1 MCNKAATSPAR
12 VTDARAAI
20 FIFEPKKDRVL
31 SREFEPT
38 GRRFDPREDG
48 IGSASQ
54 NRAYSQGTLSPPR
67 PRAEWPS
74 PLQARRP
81 LSRPRQALCPSRHLI
96 CWPSSPRCILP
107 RDCSALCSAQ
117 RHLHPRPPSPN
128 GTDDGPRDVGFGT
141 PALGPAR

>member
-1 MCNKAATSPAR
+1 
-12 VTDARAAI
+12 
-20 FIFEPKKDRVL
+20 L

-38 GRRFDPREDG
+38 GRRFHPREDG
-48 IGSASQ
+48 IGSASLK
-54 NRAYSQGTLSPPR
+54 RKTEHIHRHAFSTASSCR
-67 PRAEWPS
+67 WPT
-74 PLQARRP
+74 PLQPRRP